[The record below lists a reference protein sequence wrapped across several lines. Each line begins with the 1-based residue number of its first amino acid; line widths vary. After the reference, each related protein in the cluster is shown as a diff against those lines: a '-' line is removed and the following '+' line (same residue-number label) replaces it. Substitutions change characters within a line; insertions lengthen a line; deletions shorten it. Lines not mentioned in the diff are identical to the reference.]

1 MADRSPPSTPRG
13 RRRPSAAS
21 SRLNPSAA
29 LEKRVVGN
37 VSFLLPPPRAAAQ
50 GIGACLADLRQE
62 WQQEGHLAALW
73 QAWPRLAGAQLAPHC
88 QPLSLV
94 GGVLTVGAAPGP
106 WLQGLLY
113 TRHQLLGTLRGAG
126 FPVRDVRVRQH
137 HAEPLPPAAGEIE
150 ADVWA
155 RHPSRVDVHG
165 LSDCP
170 SCRRP
175 APTGELALWGMCGF
189 CRRATLAE
197 RSSGRR

>member
-1 MADRSPPSTPRG
+1 MKQRSLPSPRSG
-13 RRRPSAAS
+13 RRGPDAT
-21 SRLNPSAA
+21 PPQVIIPVG

-37 VSFLLPPPRAAAQ
+37 VSLLLPAPRAAAKA
-50 GIGACLADLRQE
+50 IGDCLAELRQE
-62 WQQEGHLAALW
+62 WQREGHLAALW
-73 QAWPRLAGAQLAPHC
+73 QAWPRLAGPQLAPHC
-88 QPLSLV
+88 RPLSLV

-106 WLQGLLY
+106 WLQGLTY

-137 HAEPLPPAAGEIE
+137 YDVPLPPAAGEME

-175 APTGELALWGMCGF
+175 APTGEMALWGLCSF
-189 CRRATLAE
+189 CHRGRLAE
-197 RSSGRR
+197 RFSGR

>member
-1 MADRSPPSTPRG
+1 MKDSSPPISPRG
-13 RRRPSAAS
+13 RRRS
-21 SRLNPSAA
+21 SPGRSRDSVVPA

-37 VSFLLPPPRAAAQ
+37 VSLLLPPARAAAKP
-50 GIGACLADLRQE
+50 IGDCLAELRRD
-62 WQQEGHLAALW
+62 WQREGNLAALW
-73 QAWPRLAGAQLAPHC
+73 EAWPRLAGPQLAPHC
-88 QPLSLV
+88 RPLSLV

-113 TRHQLLGTLRGAG
+113 TRHQLLGTLKGAG

-137 HAEPLPPAAGEIE
+137 HGTPLPPAAGEME

-175 APTGELALWGMCGF
+175 APTGEMALWGMCGF
-189 CRRATLAE
+189 CRRAVLAE
-197 RSSGRR
+197 RFSGR